1 MDNAIIEKIAEF
13 SKIVKKNY
21 DVDSI
26 ILYGSYARNEANDF
40 SDIDVAVVF
49 DKITTDYFKLMTD
62 LYKLA
67 TDIDDRIETVLIEKF
82 YDKSGFLESILTYG
96 KKF

>member
-1 MDNAIIEKIAEF
+1 MDNTIIEKITEF
-13 SKIVKKNY
+13 STIVKKNY
-21 DVDSI
+21 NVDSV
-26 ILYGSYARNEANDF
+26 ILYGSYAKNEANAN

-49 DKITTDYFKLMTD
+49 DKITTDYLKLMTD

-82 YDKSGFLESILTYG
+82 DDKSGFLESILTYG